1 MDLVGRMTSEARAV
15 LALNP
20 GSSSLKA
27 AVRDPTLRLA
37 VHVERLGTDKARAI
51 ISAPGKEPAS
61 TPVSGDFDDAVAW
74 VRAVMEQS
82 AIEPQAVTHRVVHGG
97 PVHDRPT
104 LIDEK
109 LVSYLREIIP
119 LAPLHLPGAI
129 TAIELARQT
138 WPRIPHVA
146 CFDTAFHHG
155 LPDEAR
161 CLPVADDVA
170 AMGVRRYGFH
180 GIAIQSVVDGVP
192 DLGPAVIAHLGSGCS
207 VTAVADAQSRHTTM
221 SLTPTGGTMS
231 ATRSGDLDPEIV
243 LFVLA
248 HPDWDTDAVRNM
260 LTHRSG
266 IAALSGGIVDM
277 RDLLSARA
285 DSRVDLAIRAFTRSV
300 AMAIASCATALDEW
314 HALVFT
320 GGIGEHSSEI
330 REEICARLLSLPGA
344 VADSRSTSPSASD
357 QLAARGIRVLTVPAD
372 EEAVMD
378 HQTRQLLW
386 P

>member
-1 MDLVGRMTSEARAV
+1 LDLVGRMTSEARAV

-37 VHVERLGTDKARAI
+37 VHVERLGTDKARAT

-138 WPRIPHVA
+138 WPRVPHVA

-180 GIAIQSVVDGVP
+180 GIAVQSVVDGVP

-344 VADSRSTSPSASD
+344 VADSRSTSASASD
-357 QLAARGIRVLTVPAD
+357 QLAARGIRVLTVAAD

-378 HQTRQLLW
+378 RQTRELLW

>member
-1 MDLVGRMTSEARAV
+1 MTSEARAV

-37 VHVERLGTDKARAI
+37 VHVERLGTDKARAT
-51 ISAPGKEPAS
+51 ISAPGEEPAS
-61 TPVSGDFDDAVAW
+61 RPVSGDFDDAVAW

-138 WPRIPHVA
+138 WPRVPHVA

-180 GIAIQSVVDGVP
+180 GIAVQSVVDGVP

-344 VADSRSTSPSASD
+344 VADSRSTSASASD

-378 HQTRQLLW
+378 RQTRQLLW

>member
-1 MDLVGRMTSEARAV
+1 MTSEARAV

-27 AVRDPTLRLA
+27 AVRDPTLRLT
-37 VHVERLGTDKARAI
+37 VHVERLGTDQAQAT
-51 ISAPGKEPAS
+51 ISVPERTPTS
-61 TPVSGDFDDAVAW
+61 IPVSGDLGQAVTW
-74 VRAVMEQS
+74 VRSIVERN
-82 AIEPQAVTHRVVHGG
+82 AIEPQAVAHRVVHGG

-104 LIDEK
+104 VIDNK
-109 LVSYLREIIP
+109 LVSYLQEIVP

-129 TAIELARQT
+129 ETIELARGN
-138 WPRIPHVA
+138 WPQVPQVA

-161 CLPVADDVA
+161 CLPVADEVA

-180 GIAIQSVVDGVP
+180 GIAVQSVVDTVP
-192 DLGPAVIAHLGSGCS
+192 DLGSAVIAHLGSGCS
-207 VTAVADAQSRHTTM
+207 VTAVADGQSRHTTM

-248 HPDWDTDAVRNM
+248 YPEWDAEAVRNM
-260 LTHRSG
+260 LNHRSG
-266 IAALSGGIVDM
+266 IAAFSRGIVDM

-285 DSRVDLAIRAFTRSV
+285 DPRMDLAIRAFTRSV
-300 AMAIASCATALDEW
+300 AMAIASCATALEQWD
-314 HALVFT
+314 ALVFT
-320 GGIGEHSSEI
+320 GGIGEHSGQI

-344 VADSRSTSPSASD
+344 TADARSPSTLASD
-357 QLAARGIRVLTVPAD
+357 RLAARGIRVLTVPAD

-378 HQTRQLLW
+378 RLTRQLLW

>member
-1 MDLVGRMTSEARAV
+1 MTSEARAV

-27 AVRDPTLRLA
+27 AVRDPTLRLT
-37 VHVERLGTDKARAI
+37 VHVERLGTNQAQAT
-51 ISAPGKEPAS
+51 ISVPERTPRS
-61 TPVSGDFDDAVAW
+61 IPVSGDLGQAVTW
-74 VRAVMEQS
+74 VRSIVERN
-82 AIEPQAVTHRVVHGG
+82 AIEPQAVAHRVVHGG

-104 LIDEK
+104 VIDNK
-109 LVSYLREIIP
+109 LVSYLHEIVP

-129 TAIELARQT
+129 ETIELARGT
-138 WPRIPHVA
+138 WPQVPQVA

-161 CLPVADDVA
+161 CLPVADEVA

-180 GIAIQSVVDGVP
+180 GIAVQSVVDTVP
-192 DLGPAVIAHLGSGCS
+192 DLGSAVIAHLGSGCS
-207 VTAVADAQSRHTTM
+207 VTAVADGQSRHTTM

-248 HPDWDTDAVRNM
+248 HPEWDAEAVRNM
-260 LTHRSG
+260 LNHRSG
-266 IAALSGGIVDM
+266 IAAFSRGIVDM

-285 DSRVDLAIRAFTRSV
+285 DPRTDLAIRAFTRSV
-300 AMAIASCATALDEW
+300 AMAIASCATALEQW

-320 GGIGEHSSEI
+320 GGIGEHSGQI

-344 VADSRSTSPSASD
+344 MADARSPSTLASD
-357 QLAARGIRVLTVPAD
+357 RLAARGIRVLTVPAD

-378 HQTRQLLW
+378 RLTRQLLW

>member
-1 MDLVGRMTSEARAV
+1 MTSEARAV

-37 VHVERLGTDKARAI
+37 VQVERLGTDKARAT

-138 WPRIPHVA
+138 WPRVPHVA

-180 GIAIQSVVDGVP
+180 GIAVQSVVDGVP

-285 DSRVDLAIRAFTRSV
+285 DSRVDLAIRVFTRSV

-344 VADSRSTSPSASD
+344 VADSRSTSASASD

>member
-1 MDLVGRMTSEARAV
+1 LDLVGRMTSEARAV

-37 VHVERLGTDKARAI
+37 VHVERLGTDKARAT
-51 ISAPGKEPAS
+51 ISAPGEEPAS
-61 TPVSGDFDDAVAW
+61 RPVSGDFDDAVAW

-161 CLPVADDVA
+161 CLPVANDVA

-180 GIAIQSVVDGVP
+180 GIAVQSVVDAVP

-344 VADSRSTSPSASD
+344 VADSRSTSASASD

>member
-37 VHVERLGTDKARAI
+37 VHVERLGTDKARATL
-51 ISAPGKEPAS
+51 SAPGEEPAS

-74 VRAVMEQS
+74 VRTVMEQR

-97 PVHDRPT
+97 PAHDRPT

-138 WPRIPHVA
+138 WPRVPHVA
-146 CFDTAFHHG
+146 CFDTAFHDG

-180 GIAIQSVVDGVP
+180 GIAVQSVVDAVP

-320 GGIGEHSSEI
+320 GGIGEHSSEL

-344 VADSRSTSPSASD
+344 VADSRSTSASASD

>member
-37 VHVERLGTDKARAI
+37 MHVERLGTDKARATR
-51 ISAPGKEPAS
+51 SAPGEEPVS

-138 WPRIPHVA
+138 WPRVPHVA

-180 GIAIQSVVDGVP
+180 GIAVQSVVDGVP

-344 VADSRSTSPSASD
+344 VADSRSTSASASD
-357 QLAARGIRVLTVPAD
+357 QLAARGIQVLTVPAD

>member
-1 MDLVGRMTSEARAV
+1 MTSEARAV

-37 VHVERLGTDKARAI
+37 VHVERLGTDKARAT

-138 WPRIPHVA
+138 WPRVPHVA

-170 AMGVRRYGFH
+170 AMGIRRYGFH
-180 GIAIQSVVDGVP
+180 GIAVQSVVDGVP

-344 VADSRSTSPSASD
+344 VADSRSTSASASD

>member
-1 MDLVGRMTSEARAV
+1 MTSEARAV

-37 VHVERLGTDKARAI
+37 VHVERLGTDKARAT
-51 ISAPGKEPAS
+51 ISAPGEEPAS
-61 TPVSGDFDDAVAW
+61 RPVSGDFDDAVAW

-82 AIEPQAVTHRVVHGG
+82 AMEPQAVTHRVVHGG

-161 CLPVADDVA
+161 CLPVANDVA

-180 GIAIQSVVDGVP
+180 GIAVQSVVDAVP

-248 HPDWDTDAVRNM
+248 HPDWDPDAVRNM

-344 VADSRSTSPSASD
+344 VADSRSTSASASD

>member
-1 MDLVGRMTSEARAV
+1 LDLVGRMTSEARAV

-37 VHVERLGTDKARAI
+37 VQVERLGTDKARAT

-138 WPRIPHVA
+138 WPRVPHVA

-161 CLPVADDVA
+161 CLPVANDVA

-180 GIAIQSVVDGVP
+180 GIAVQSVVDGVP

-344 VADSRSTSPSASD
+344 VADSRSTSASASD

-378 HQTRQLLW
+378 RQTRQLLW

>member
-1 MDLVGRMTSEARAV
+1 MTSEARAV

-37 VHVERLGTDKARAI
+37 VHVERLGTDKARAT
-51 ISAPGKEPAS
+51 ISAPGEEPAS
-61 TPVSGDFDDAVAW
+61 RPVSGDFDDAVAW

-161 CLPVADDVA
+161 CLPVANDVA

-180 GIAIQSVVDGVP
+180 GIAVQSVVDAVP

-248 HPDWDTDAVRNM
+248 HPGWDTDAVRNM

-344 VADSRSTSPSASD
+344 VADSRSTSASASD

>member
-1 MDLVGRMTSEARAV
+1 MTSEARAV

-37 VHVERLGTDKARAI
+37 MHVERLGTDKARAT

-138 WPRIPHVA
+138 WPRVPHVA

-180 GIAIQSVVDGVP
+180 GIAVQSVVDGVP

-344 VADSRSTSPSASD
+344 VADSRSTSASASD

-378 HQTRQLLW
+378 RQTRQLLW

>member
-1 MDLVGRMTSEARAV
+1 MTSEARAV

-37 VHVERLGTDKARAI
+37 MHVERLGTDKARAT

-138 WPRIPHVA
+138 WPRVPHVA

-161 CLPVADDVA
+161 CLPVADVVA

-180 GIAIQSVVDGVP
+180 GIAVQSVVDGVP

-344 VADSRSTSPSASD
+344 VADSRSTSASASD

-378 HQTRQLLW
+378 RQTRQLLW

>member
-1 MDLVGRMTSEARAV
+1 MTSEARAV

-37 VHVERLGTDKARAI
+37 VHVERLGTDKARAT

-138 WPRIPHVA
+138 WPRVPHVA

-170 AMGVRRYGFH
+170 AMGIRRYGFH
-180 GIAIQSVVDGVP
+180 GIAVQSVVDGVP

-344 VADSRSTSPSASD
+344 VADSRSTSASASD

-378 HQTRQLLW
+378 RQTRQLLW

>member
-37 VHVERLGTDKARAI
+37 VHVERLGTDKARAT

-138 WPRIPHVA
+138 WPRVPHVA

-180 GIAIQSVVDGVP
+180 GIAVQSVVDAVP

-207 VTAVADAQSRHTTM
+207 VTAVAEAQSRHTTM

-344 VADSRSTSPSASD
+344 VADSRSTSASASD

>member
-1 MDLVGRMTSEARAV
+1 MTSEARAV

-37 VHVERLGTDKARAI
+37 VHVERLGTDKARAT
-51 ISAPGKEPAS
+51 ISAPGEEPAS
-61 TPVSGDFDDAVAW
+61 RPVSGDFDDAVAW

-161 CLPVADDVA
+161 CLPVANDVA

-180 GIAIQSVVDGVP
+180 GIAVQSVVDAVP

-248 HPDWDTDAVRNM
+248 HPDWDPDAVRNM

-344 VADSRSTSPSASD
+344 VADSRSTSASASD

>member
-1 MDLVGRMTSEARAV
+1 MTSEARAV

-37 VHVERLGTDKARAI
+37 VHVERLGTDKARAT

-138 WPRIPHVA
+138 WPRVPHVA

-180 GIAIQSVVDGVP
+180 GIAVQSVVDGVP

-344 VADSRSTSPSASD
+344 VADSRSTSASASD

>member
-1 MDLVGRMTSEARAV
+1 V
-15 LALNP
+15 
-20 GSSSLKA
+20 
-27 AVRDPTLRLA
+27 
-37 VHVERLGTDKARAI
+37 
-51 ISAPGKEPAS
+51 
-61 TPVSGDFDDAVAW
+61 DA
-74 VRAVMEQS
+74 
-82 AIEPQAVTHRVVHGG
+82 
-97 PVHDRPT
+97 
-104 LIDEK
+104 
-109 LVSYLREIIP
+109 
-119 LAPLHLPGAI
+119 
-129 TAIELARQT
+129 
-138 WPRIPHVA
+138 
-146 CFDTAFHHG
+146 
-155 LPDEAR
+155 
-161 CLPVADDVA
+161 
-170 AMGVRRYGFH
+170 
-180 GIAIQSVVDGVP
+180 VP

-344 VADSRSTSPSASD
+344 VADSRSTSASASD

>member
-1 MDLVGRMTSEARAV
+1 MTSEARAV

-37 VHVERLGTDKARAI
+37 VQVERLGTDKARAT

-138 WPRIPHVA
+138 WPRVPHVA

-180 GIAIQSVVDGVP
+180 GIAVQSVVDGVP

-344 VADSRSTSPSASD
+344 VADSRSTSASASD

-378 HQTRQLLW
+378 RQTRQLLW

>member
-37 VHVERLGTDKARAI
+37 VHVERLGTDKARATL
-51 ISAPGKEPAS
+51 SAPGEEPAS

-74 VRAVMEQS
+74 VRTVMEQS

-138 WPRIPHVA
+138 WPRVPHVA

-180 GIAIQSVVDGVP
+180 GIAVQSVVDAVP

-344 VADSRSTSPSASD
+344 VADSRSTSASASD

>member
-37 VHVERLGTDKARAI
+37 VHVERLGTDKARAT
-51 ISAPGKEPAS
+51 ISAPGEEPAS

-74 VRAVMEQS
+74 VRTVMEQR

-138 WPRIPHVA
+138 WPRVPHVA
-146 CFDTAFHHG
+146 CFDTAFHDG

-180 GIAIQSVVDGVP
+180 GIAVQSVVDAVP

-344 VADSRSTSPSASD
+344 VADSRSTSASASD

>member
-37 VHVERLGTDKARAI
+37 VHVERLGTDKARAT

-138 WPRIPHVA
+138 WPRVPHVA

-180 GIAIQSVVDGVP
+180 GIAVQSVVDAVP

-344 VADSRSTSPSASD
+344 VADSRSTSASASD

>member
-37 VHVERLGTDKARAI
+37 VQVERLGTDKARAG

-161 CLPVADDVA
+161 CLPVANDVA

-180 GIAIQSVVDGVP
+180 GIAVQSVVDAVP

-248 HPDWDTDAVRNM
+248 HPDWDPDAVRNM

-344 VADSRSTSPSASD
+344 VADSRSTSASASD

>member
-1 MDLVGRMTSEARAV
+1 LDLVGRMTSEARAV

-37 VHVERLGTDKARAI
+37 VHVERLGTDKARAT

-138 WPRIPHVA
+138 WPRVPHVA

-180 GIAIQSVVDGVP
+180 GIAVQSVVDAVP

-344 VADSRSTSPSASD
+344 VADSRSTSASASD

-378 HQTRQLLW
+378 RQTRQLLW

>member
-1 MDLVGRMTSEARAV
+1 MSGDLGQAV
-15 LALNP
+15 TW
-20 GSSSLKA
+20 
-27 AVRDPTLRLA
+27 VRSI
-37 VHVERLGTDKARAI
+37 VERN
-51 ISAPGKEPAS
+51 
-61 TPVSGDFDDAVAW
+61 
-74 VRAVMEQS
+74 
-82 AIEPQAVTHRVVHGG
+82 AIEPQAVAHRVVHGG

-104 LIDEK
+104 VIDNK
-109 LVSYLREIIP
+109 LVSYLQEIVP

-129 TAIELARQT
+129 ETIELAQGT
-138 WPRIPHVA
+138 WPQVPQVA

-161 CLPVADDVA
+161 CLPVADEVA

-180 GIAIQSVVDGVP
+180 GIAVQSVVDTVP
-192 DLGPAVIAHLGSGCS
+192 DLGSAVIAHLGSGCS
-207 VTAVADAQSRHTTM
+207 VTAVADGQSRHTTM

-248 HPDWDTDAVRNM
+248 HPEWDAEAVRNM
-260 LTHRSG
+260 LNHRSG
-266 IAALSGGIVDM
+266 IAAFSRGIVDM

-285 DSRVDLAIRAFTRSV
+285 DPRTDLAIRAFTRSV
-300 AMAIASCATALDEW
+300 AMAIASCATALEQW

-320 GGIGEHSSEI
+320 GGIGEHSGQI

-344 VADSRSTSPSASD
+344 TADARSPSTLASD
-357 QLAARGIRVLTVPAD
+357 RLAARGIRVLTVPAD

-378 HQTRQLLW
+378 RLTRQLLW

>member
-1 MDLVGRMTSEARAV
+1 MTSEARAV

-37 VHVERLGTDKARAI
+37 MHVERLGTDKARASL
-51 ISAPGKEPAS
+51 SAPGEEPVS

-82 AIEPQAVTHRVVHGG
+82 AIEPHAVTHRVVHGG

-138 WPRIPHVA
+138 WPRVPHVA

-161 CLPVADDVA
+161 CLPVADEVA

-180 GIAIQSVVDGVP
+180 GIAVQSVVDAVP

-300 AMAIASCATALDEW
+300 AMAIASCATALGEW

-320 GGIGEHSSEI
+320 GGIGERSSEI

-344 VADSRSTSPSASD
+344 VADSRLTSASASD
-357 QLAARGIRVLTVPAD
+357 QLAARGIRVLTVAAD

-378 HQTRQLLW
+378 RQTRQLLW

>member
-1 MDLVGRMTSEARAV
+1 
-15 LALNP
+15 
-20 GSSSLKA
+20 
-27 AVRDPTLRLA
+27 LRLA
-37 VHVERLGTDKARAI
+37 VHVERLGTDKARAT
-51 ISAPGKEPAS
+51 ISAPKEPAS
-61 TPVSGDFDDAVAW
+61 TPVSGDFGDAVAW
-74 VRAVMEQS
+74 VRTVMEQS

-138 WPRIPHVA
+138 WPRVPHVA

-180 GIAIQSVVDGVP
+180 GIAVQSVVDAVP

-207 VTAVADAQSRHTTM
+207 VTAVAEAQSRHTTM

-300 AMAIASCATALDEW
+300 AMAIASCATALGEW

-320 GGIGEHSSEI
+320 GGIGERSSEI

-344 VADSRSTSPSASD
+344 VADSRSTSASASD
-357 QLAARGIRVLTVPAD
+357 QLAARGIRVLTVAAD

-378 HQTRQLLW
+378 RQTRQPLW
-386 P
+386 PL

>member
-1 MDLVGRMTSEARAV
+1 MTSEARAV

-37 VHVERLGTDKARAI
+37 VHVERLGTDKARAT
-51 ISAPGKEPAS
+51 ISAPGEEPAS
-61 TPVSGDFDDAVAW
+61 RPVSGDFDDAVAW

-161 CLPVADDVA
+161 CLPVANDVA

-180 GIAIQSVVDGVP
+180 GIAVQSVVDAVP

-344 VADSRSTSPSASD
+344 VADSRSTSASASD

>member
-1 MDLVGRMTSEARAV
+1 MTSEARAV

-37 VHVERLGTDKARAI
+37 VHVERLGTDKARAT

-138 WPRIPHVA
+138 WPRVPHVA

-180 GIAIQSVVDGVP
+180 GIAVQSVVDGVP

-344 VADSRSTSPSASD
+344 VADSRSTSASASD

-378 HQTRQLLW
+378 RQTRQLLW

>member
-37 VHVERLGTDKARAI
+37 VHVERLGTDKARAT
-51 ISAPGKEPAS
+51 ISAPGEEPAS
-61 TPVSGDFDDAVAW
+61 RPVSGDFDDAVAW

-161 CLPVADDVA
+161 CLPVANDVA

-180 GIAIQSVVDGVP
+180 GIAVQSVVDAVP

-248 HPDWDTDAVRNM
+248 HPDWDPDAVRNM

-344 VADSRSTSPSASD
+344 VADSRSTSASASD

>member
-1 MDLVGRMTSEARAV
+1 MTSEARAV

-37 VHVERLGTDKARAI
+37 VHVERLGTDKARAT
-51 ISAPGKEPAS
+51 ISAPGEEPAS
-61 TPVSGDFDDAVAW
+61 RPVSGDFDDAVAW

-138 WPRIPHVA
+138 WPRVPHVA

-180 GIAIQSVVDGVP
+180 GIAVQSVVDGVP

-344 VADSRSTSPSASD
+344 VADSRSTSASASD

-378 HQTRQLLW
+378 HQTRRLLW